1 MRLDES
7 NPVFRGP
14 IVPWYD
20 SNVVCL
26 TTIGVLLAVVGFGL
40 IGIHVARKTPVYAD
54 YIWVPTLLVLLSAGV
69 VLSIT
74 LRLVSRHRSGR
85 ARWSE

>member
-20 SNVVCL
+20 SDTVCL
-26 TTIGVLLAVVGFGL
+26 TTIGGLLAVVGFGL
-40 IGIHVARKTPVYAD
+40 IGIYVAQKTPAYAN
-54 YIWVPTLLVLLSAGV
+54 YIWVPTLLVLLSAGG

-74 LRLVSRHRSGR
+74 ARLVRRHLT
-85 ARWSE
+85 ARNRRRE